1 MERFSSQYVQSS
13 LESKDGTEKDEKK
26 KKKKDAN
33 VETGEKG
40 KKKLEQE

>member
-13 LESKDGTEKDEKK
+13 LESKDATEKDE

-33 VETGEKG
+33 VETGGKG

>member
-13 LESKDGTEKDEKK
+13 LESKDETEKDE